1 MQDLESSKS
10 AKILKRQKMNLLKS
24 SVGRKLIMSLTGFSM
39 IAFVVVHLL
48 GNTSMYHGPDGIN
61 AYAKALHR
69 FGPLVWVFRLTLLAI
84 FSVHVFYGI
93 QLALENRAAKPQGY
107 ALNGDL
113 QTTFAA
119 RNMIWTG
126 LLIGAFLVY
135 HLLHFTFQVTNP
147 DISARSH
154 LDAMGRPDIFSM
166 VVLSFQNFFISFVY
180 VCAMCA
186 LGLHLAHS
194 IQSLF
199 QTLGLNSEKTFPA
212 IRKGGTLAAII
223 IFLGFAA
230 FPVVILAGLLR

>member
-1 MQDLESSKS
+1 
-10 AKILKRQKMNLLKS
+10 
-24 SVGRKLIMSLTGFSM
+24 
-39 IAFVVVHLL
+39 
-48 GNTSMYHGPDGIN
+48 MYHGPDGMN
-61 AYAKALHR
+61 AYATALHR
-69 FGPLVWVFRLTLLAI
+69 FSSLIWAYRVPMLMM
-84 FSVHVFYGI
+84 FSLHVFYGI

-107 ALNGDL
+107 ASNGNI

-154 LDAMGRPDIFSM
+154 LDALGRPDVFTM
-166 VVLSFQNFFISFVY
+166 VVLSFRNFFISSVY
-180 VCAMCA
+180 ICAMCA
-186 LGLHLAHS
+186 LGLHLSHS

-199 QTLGLNSEKTFPA
+199 QTIGLNSEKTFAA

-230 FPVVILAGLLR
+230 FPVVILAGLLK

>member
-1 MQDLESSKS
+1 
-10 AKILKRQKMNLLKS
+10 MNLLKN
-24 SVGRKLIMSLTGFSM
+24 SVGRKLIMSVTGFPM
-39 IAFVVVHLL
+39 IAFVSAHLL
-48 GNTSMYHGPDGIN
+48 GNTSLYHGPDGIN

-69 FGPLVWVFRLTLLAI
+69 FSSLIWAYRVPMLAM
-84 FSVHVFYGI
+84 FSLHVFFGI

-107 ALNGDL
+107 VVNGNI

-147 DISARSH
+147 DISAIRH
-154 LDAMGRPDIFSM
+154 LDAMGRPDVFTM
-166 VVLSFQNFFISFVY
+166 VVLSFRNFFISLVY
-180 VCAMCA
+180 ICAMCA
-186 LGLHLAHS
+186 LGLHLSHS

-199 QTLGLNSEKTFPA
+199 QTIGLNSEKAFPA

-223 IFLGFAA
+223 IFLGFAS
-230 FPVVILAGLLR
+230 FPLVIFAGLLK